1 MRKHTLAVPSSE
13 MYSVMAGEKQAH
25 GPILKGSFV
34 PVMIEDVLADV
45 LVVCLEHGAKIYKG
59 ILLDST
65 KR

>member
-1 MRKHTLAVPSSE
+1 MKCST
-13 MYSVMAGEKQAH
+13 VMAEEKPED
-25 GPILKGSFV
+25 GPILKGSTL
-34 PVMIEDVLADV
+34 PVTIEDVIADV